1 MNTFGD
7 SSLSSIFFWLIG
19 AKLFN
24 PAARS
29 SERAD
34 DKIGAGAL
42 KGGRPGQSILGTAV
56 WLMIE
61 MCCRKASVAFESEF
75 NLSPESPLTLLLCSE
90 LWGFLLLGMFHV
102 R

>member
-1 MNTFGD
+1 MNAFGD

-56 WLMIE
+56 W
-61 MCCRKASVAFESEF
+61 
-75 NLSPESPLTLLLCSE
+75 
-90 LWGFLLLGMFHV
+90 
-102 R
+102 